1 MVSRFR
7 VKKLSPKHPLPIY
20 KESQLPD
27 ISDAA
32 NVQRSVPQIETGV
45 EKEEEEEHDLQ
56 AAISAAH
63 AAVTTGAK
71 VESYIPT
78 PDASHTI
85 SEKLFRKSYKKAFKE
100 PSTLIRFSS
109 TVEDAIGCP
118 YVMDEQ
124 DDTFLKQY
132 NTTVT
137 HRLSED
143 DFEKIMWQY
152 ESTVDE
158 HWPHLDLDPT
168 EVPSYNAIH
177 HFLPEKT
184 KANERIYQHWK
195 QRRIERKGKDV
206 IPQLRSEDTL
216 KGEIDPYVCFRRRE
230 TKPIRKTRRT
240 DQQSLERLRKLR
252 SEMEMSRNLLEMV
265 LRREKI
271 RKEGLVLEHTVFEK
285 KIRLREYQRKLGIK
299 EDEDL
304 LPLLSKK
311 KRKTSM
317 ETGSS
322 GATIKIPLNKLKRDD
337 GRHEKSPMQMAID
350 AELAKKREQDAPYED
365 VTECPFQPFPL
376 PLPKHFYQSLS
387 QPQQQPQPIQKPS
400 YSPRFRKRIGRGG
413 RVLID
418 RTSHYGHHRRSPLG
432 GKSSPHTPLQQK
444 AFERYRFDSDS
455 SDEDEPFEVD
465 EMEDRYLQHRTRL
478 LSEAEL
484 RNLVTIPFVTP
495 QNITLQQARANHLH
509 QQQQLHHRPGNASH
523 LNGAINNQT
532 NKGISSLP
540 IKRQNSRTKMTPQ
553 EAAVAMANSM
563 ISANMAAVVNG
574 NQNKAAMQM
583 AMAAAQ
589 QQQQAQAQQQA
600 QQQQHGNGSPMK
612 QTVTASPHPS

>member
-7 VKKLSPKHPLPIY
+7 VKKLSPKHPLPIF

-27 ISDAA
+27 ITDAA

-78 PDASHTI
+78 PDASHNI
-85 SEKLFRKSYKKAFKE
+85 SEKEYRKMYKKAFNK

-109 TVEDAIGCP
+109 TVEDTTGCP
-118 YVMDEQ
+118 YVMDEE
-124 DDTFLKQY
+124 DDAFLKQY
-132 NTTVT
+132 NNDTATTPS
-137 HRLSED
+137 LSED

-152 ESTVDE
+152 ESTVDQ
-158 HWPHLDLDPT
+158 HWPHLDVDPSQI
-168 EVPSYNAIH
+168 PSLNALQH
-177 HFLPEKT
+177 LLPDKS
-184 KANERIYQHWK
+184 KLNERVYQHWRE
-195 QRRIERKGKDV
+195 RRLARQGKDV
-206 IPQLRSEDTL
+206 IPQLLSEDTL

-271 RKEGLVLEHTVFEK
+271 RKEGLVLEHTVFDK
-285 KIRLREYQRKLGIK
+285 KCKLREYQRQLGIK

-317 ETGSS
+317 ESGSS

-337 GRHEKSPMQMAID
+337 GRHDKSPMQMAID
-350 AELAKKREQDAPYED
+350 AELARKRELDAPYED
-365 VTECPFQPFPL
+365 VTECPYQPFPL
-376 PLPKHFYQSLS
+376 PLPKQFYQSLS
-387 QPQQQPQPIQKPS
+387 QQKQPHQPC
-400 YSPRFRKRIGRGG
+400 FRKRIGRGG

-418 RTSHYGHHRRSPLG
+418 RTGHKRDALG
-432 GKSSPHTPLQQK
+432 GKTAPATPFQQK
-444 AFERYRFDSDS
+444 AYERYRFDSDS

-465 EMEDRYLQHRTRL
+465 EMDDRYLQHRTHL

-495 QNITLQQARANHLH
+495 QNVMQQQHQQAQARANGGGS
-509 QQQQLHHRPGNASH
+509 GNNHSRSGS
-523 LNGAINNQT
+523 LNGSSLNGQ
-532 NKGISSLP
+532 NKGIASLP

-553 EAAVAMANSM
+553 QAAVAMANGM
-563 ISANMAAVVNG
+563 IAANMAAVVNG
-574 NQNKAAMQM
+574 NQKNAMQM

-589 QQQQAQAQQQA
+589 QQQQQQQHPQP
-600 QQQQHGNGSPMK
+600 QQQQQQQGNASPLK
-612 QTVTASPHPS
+612 QSVSASPHPS